1 MNIFFLNEYR
11 CHCGK
16 LLFKGIFFDG
26 TLEIKCKKCGTISKV
41 DRVKLLDDVNQYL
54 LIVNKQGLV
63 INFSDSACKIL
74 GYSNNELLGK
84 EVTQL
89 SPSLS
94 LELGKKFFK
103 QESILNKD
111 NYFQINTVNVT
122 KDGRNI
128 PVTIRLKLYKFTGDE
143 KYVLLL
149 VKLKDSVDNEK
160 NLTKDRSEFLDN
172 ACDFYFYLDKT
183 GIGQCI
189 SESAEK
195 ILGLS
200 QESIIGKNY
209 FDFLSDE
216 ARIESKKFFNHFSA
230 LEQPYRETCSIGR
243 DTNKKLIN
251 NELYFTPTFDD
262 YGKFCGYCVLGWLSK
277 DN

>member
-1 MNIFFLNEYR
+1 MSIFLLNEYR

-26 TLEIKCKKCGTISKV
+26 TLEIKCKKCGTISRV

-54 LIVNKQGLV
+54 LIVNKQGSV
-63 INFSDSACKIL
+63 INFSDSACRIL
-74 GYSNNELLGK
+74 GYSNDELLGK
-84 EVTQL
+84 EVTQF

-111 NYFQINTVNVT
+111 NYFQINTVHVT

-149 VKLKDSVDNEK
+149 VKLKDRADNKE
-160 NLTKDRSEFLDN
+160 NSTKDRSEFLDN

-183 GIGQCI
+183 GTSQCI

-195 ILGLS
+195 ILGFS
-200 QESIIGKNY
+200 QEEIIGKNY

-216 ARIESKKFFNHFSA
+216 AKKESKKFFDYFSA
-230 LEQPYRETCSIGR
+230 LEQPYRETCRLGKDI
-243 DTNKKLIN
+243 D
-251 NELYFTPTFDD
+251 NELYFTPIFDD
-262 YGKFCGYCVLGWLSK
+262 YGKFCGYCVLGWLLK
-277 DN
+277 DD

>member
-1 MNIFFLNEYR
+1 MDIFILNEYR
-11 CHCGK
+11 CNCGK

-26 TLEIKCKKCGTISKV
+26 TLEIKCKKCGTISKIN
-41 DRVKLLDDVNQYL
+41 RVKLIDDVNQYL

-74 GYSNNELLGK
+74 GYSNDELLGK
-84 EVTQL
+84 EVTRL

-111 NYFQINTVNVT
+111 NYFQINTVHVT
-122 KDGRNI
+122 KDGLNV
-128 PVTIRLKLYKFTGDE
+128 PVTIRFKLYKFTSDE

-149 VKLKDSVDNEK
+149 VKLKNGLNVEK
-160 NLTKDRSEFLDN
+160 NLTKDKSKFLDN

-189 SESAEK
+189 SESVEK
-195 ILGLS
+195 LLSLS

-216 ARIESKKFFNHFSA
+216 TKLESKKFFNYFSA
-230 LEQPYRETCSIGR
+230 LEQPYREICSIGR
-243 DTNKKLIN
+243 DANNKVIN

-262 YGKFCGYCVLGWLSK
+262 YGKFCGYCVLGWLLK
-277 DN
+277 DD